1 MISEVKKKINIG
13 YARYLK
19 KKRLDRFLQPGE
31 ITQAEIHSKRV
42 SKLKG
47 MIIRLIF
54 LCLIGVLIFPLFLKN
69 MQGAKINFEKNSENQ
84 GSEEVPTDIIPVM
97 LSPDF
102 YGQDKNNKPF
112 NIKAKSAVNID
123 EDKIVLIDIL
133 GNLQLEDSSK
143 VKLKSKKGN
152 YFQKKQDLV
161 LTEGVEVEIDKG
173 YTLTTNSAYVDLK
186 ENIITGG
193 DKVDVFGV
201 MGKINSKG
209 FIIKNSGNEI
219 QFFGGVNLDAVLN
232 NKK

>member
-1 MISEVKKKINIG
+1 MIAEIKKKINIG

-19 KKRLDRFLQPGE
+19 QKRLDRFLQPGE

-69 MQGAKINFEKNSENQ
+69 MQGSKINFEKNSENQ
-84 GSEEVPTDIIPVM
+84 GSEEVPTDTIPVM

-112 NIKAKSAVNID
+112 NIKAKSAVSISD
-123 EDKIVLIDIL
+123 DKIVLINIDGKIE
-133 GNLQLEDSSK
+133 LEDGSK
-143 VKLKSKKGN
+143 VNLKSEKGN
-152 YFQKKQDLV
+152 YFQKKQDLI
-161 LTEGVEVEIDKG
+161 LSEGVEVNIDKG
-173 YTLTTNSAYVDLK
+173 YNLITNSAYVNLK
-186 ENIITGG
+186 ENVITGG
-193 DKVDVFGV
+193 DIVNVNGK

-219 QFFGGVNLDAVLN
+219 QFFGGVNLDAVLDE
-232 NKK
+232 K